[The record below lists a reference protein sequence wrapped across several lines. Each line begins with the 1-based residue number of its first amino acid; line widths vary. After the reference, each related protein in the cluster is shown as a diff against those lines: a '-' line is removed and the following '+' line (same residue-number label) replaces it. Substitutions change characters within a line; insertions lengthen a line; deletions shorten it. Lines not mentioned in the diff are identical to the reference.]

1 MGKKD
6 GGELVRIDR
15 KMQTLLYKNGMVL
28 CKNTD
33 KYIKKQT

>member
-15 KMQTLLYKNGMVL
+15 KMQTLLYKNGMFL

-33 KYIKKQT
+33 NYIKKQT